1 MKNYGPK
8 QAKAKSDDS
17 DEKYVQIRFNLD
29 NGLPLNKTIKLLN
42 MIIIARAV
50 FHETNNNYPQVFLD
64 ECFYKS

>member
-29 NGLPLNKTIKLLN
+29 NGLPLNKTIKLLGC
-42 MIIIARAV
+42 
-50 FHETNNNYPQVFLD
+50 L
-64 ECFYKS
+64 S